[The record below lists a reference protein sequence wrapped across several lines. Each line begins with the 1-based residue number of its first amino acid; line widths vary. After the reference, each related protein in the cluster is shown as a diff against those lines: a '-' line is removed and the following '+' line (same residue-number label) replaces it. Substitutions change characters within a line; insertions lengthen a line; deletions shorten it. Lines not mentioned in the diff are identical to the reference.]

1 MNANEVIGKYLL
13 AKRNCPTYDRPGGN
27 KIGELQKGLV
37 YGPVYS
43 YVEKDG
49 KVFWMFDYSIPGQ
62 TPGAWYVEHKPGAF
76 TPQGPG
82 EDSTYFGGILSEAIV
97 KPKSALMKYGLW
109 LVFLVAIPYVFKK
122 AKR

>member
-1 MNANEVIGKYLL
+1 MIASEVIGKYLL
-13 AKRNCPTYDRPGGN
+13 ARRNCPTYDRPGGN
-27 KIGELQKGLV
+27 VIGELQKGIV

-62 TPGAWYVEHKPGAF
+62 APGAFYVQHKPGAF
-76 TPQGPG
+76 KVQGQG
-82 EDSTYFGGILSEAIV
+82 SEKTYFGGILSESVV
-97 KPKSALMKYGLW
+97 KPKNVLMKYAW
-109 LVFLVAIPYVFKK
+109 LAVVLLVLPYVFKK